1 MEILSAVSLLLQL
14 TSAASGLMAQV
25 QQIGALVTKAQ
36 GEGRTTF
43 TPEEWAQIKALDDT
57 ARAQLAD
64 AIKPAGA

>member
-25 QQIGALVTKAQ
+25 QQIGAMIEKAK

-43 TPEEWAQIKALDDT
+43 TAEEWAQIKALDDQ
-57 ARAQLAD
+57 ARANLAD
-64 AIKPAGA
+64 AIKNAGG